1 MTDVEI
7 SLPPEQLRIVLSSL
21 LYELDTRSMGTWN
34 EWFKVNDVYR
44 AVWQQAP
51 LEIQDEMERKVGE
64 F

>member
-1 MTDVEI
+1 MTGVEI

-21 LYELDTRSMGTWN
+21 LYELDTRSMGTWA
-34 EWFKVNDVYR
+34 EWFEALDTYHSIL
-44 AVWQQAP
+44 QQAP